1 MAAVADHK
9 KIDLDVVDVRI
20 RYEIEAGR
28 SWSTRFDIR
37 IDLGKKLTPR
47 ERTILFNSARGCEVS
62 KLLSG
67 ENSFTYALAN
77 GDFGRI
83 LNKDDRV

>member
-1 MAAVADHK
+1 MVLTMAAVADNK
-9 KIDLDVVDVRI
+9 KINPDVVDVRI
-20 RYEIEAGR
+20 SYEIQAGR
-28 SWSTRFDIR
+28 SWSTCFDVR

-67 ENSFTYALAN
+67 ENRFQYELAN
-77 GDFGRI
+77 GDAE
-83 LNKDDRV
+83 

>member
-1 MAAVADHK
+1 MVLTMAAVADNK
-9 KIDLDVVDVRI
+9 KINLDVVDVRI
-20 RYEIEAGR
+20 NYEIHAGR
-28 SWSTRFDIR
+28 SWSTCSDIR

-67 ENSFTYALAN
+67 ENKFKYELAN
-77 GDFGRI
+77 GASE
-83 LNKDDRV
+83 

>member
-1 MAAVADHK
+1 MVLTMAAVADNK
-9 KIDLDVVDVRI
+9 KINLDVVDVRI
-20 RYEIEAGR
+20 CYEIQSGR
-28 SWSTRFDIR
+28 SWSTCFDVR

-67 ENSFTYALAN
+67 ENKFNYELV
-77 GDFGRI
+77 I
-83 LNKDDRV
+83 